1 MVNRQSPGD
10 IMSEETSI
18 HTKRIAIIGAGFG
31 GMAAAY
37 DLVRLG
43 YEVVVYDADD
53 HPGGLAS
60 GFKEPE
66 WNWSVEKFYHHWFA
80 SDKHMLGLIGELG
93 LSDKVLFPRPYTVMF
108 HKDKFYPFDSIL
120 KMALFP
126 GLGWGINKI
135 RFGLVGLYLRLTT
148 NWKVLEKVTVDEWMR
163 KWAGE
168 KVYELMWEPL
178 VIGKFGEKYYKQVN
192 MAWLWARIK
201 ARTTRLGTFVGGFQT
216 LADEF
221 YIKLDEMGVEF
232 KMKSRIEKIQPK
244 KGGGLELFPDGNRTP
259 DSVDACLVTSS
270 PGQLAGMVKELPDNY
285 LNGLLSLNHMGAVV
299 LVASLKHQLSTEGY
313 YWFNLPKSAGFPF
326 LALVEHTNYIPA
338 ENFGGDHIVYIGDY
352 LDPDHEYFKLTKEEL
367 LERFLPGLVRINP
380 NFTKD
385 WLKKSWLFRTSY
397 AQPVPVLMHSK
408 RIPSIKTPVDGLY
421 FASMSQVYPWDRGT
435 NFAVE
440 IGRKAAGL
448 IQGDFSRGS
457 SRKS

>member
-1 MVNRQSPGD
+1 MNK
-10 IMSEETSI
+10 ETSI

-43 YEVVVYDADD
+43 YQVVVYDADD
-53 HPGGLAS
+53 QPGGLAS

-80 SDKHMLGLIGELG
+80 SDKHMLGLIDELG

-108 HKDKFYPFDSIL
+108 HKGKFYPFDSIL

-163 KWAGE
+163 KWAGK

-201 ARTTRLGTFVGGFQT
+201 ARTTRLGTFVGGFQA

-221 YIKLDEMGVEF
+221 YNK
-232 KMKSRIEKIQPK
+232 
-244 KGGGLELFPDGNRTP
+244 
-259 DSVDACLVTSS
+259 
-270 PGQLAGMVKELPDNY
+270 
-285 LNGLLSLNHMGAVV
+285 
-299 LVASLKHQLSTEGY
+299 
-313 YWFNLPKSAGFPF
+313 
-326 LALVEHTNYIPA
+326 A
-338 ENFGGDHIVYIGDY
+338 E
-352 LDPDHEYFKLTKEEL
+352 
-367 LERFLPGLVRINP
+367 
-380 NFTKD
+380 
-385 WLKKSWLFRTSY
+385 
-397 AQPVPVLMHSK
+397 
-408 RIPSIKTPVDGLY
+408 
-421 FASMSQVYPWDRGT
+421 
-435 NFAVE
+435 
-440 IGRKAAGL
+440 
-448 IQGDFSRGS
+448 
-457 SRKS
+457 